1 MTTSDAA
8 GSKALRPRLGM
19 KEIARRAGV
28 APMTVSRVLTDP
40 DKVLP
45 ETRAR
50 VMAVIEREGF
60 IRNQLA
66 SSMRSSRRIVG
77 TIVPPL
83 INSGI
88 AEQVQGMSDAC
99 HAAGYQLLLI
109 QGDFDVEAE
118 EEAIR
123 ALLGWQPAGLILQA
137 FVQSAAARQ
146 LLVASGAA
154 VVEISEVRGR
164 EPVDLV
170 VGVSNFDTA
179 YAMTCHLIEK
189 GYRRIGF
196 VSTPVHGNDRLQQR
210 RIGYREALADR
221 GHAYPET
228 LEVEVPITPLGGAE
242 ALAILSERDSA
253 LDVIF
258 CSSDTLAIGAVQE
271 CHRRGWGVPERLAIA
286 GYGDTDLAAQ
296 LFPRLTTLRVKRHE
310 MGRQAVELL
319 RRRLAG
325 EDDLPRVT
333 AIGFEIVERESA

>member
-8 GSKALRPRLGM
+8 GPKALRPRLGM

-77 TIVPPL
+77 TMVPPL

-137 FVQSAAARQ
+137 FVQSPAARQ
-146 LLVASGAA
+146 LLVASGTA

-164 EPVDLV
+164 EPVDLA

-179 YAMTCHLIEK
+179 YAMTCHLLDK

-210 RIGYREALADR
+210 RIGYRQALADR
-221 GHAYPET
+221 GHAYPEN

-242 ALAILSERDSA
+242 ALAILSGRDSA

-258 CSSDTLAIGAVQE
+258 RSSDTLAGGAVQE
-271 CHRRGWGVPERLAIA
+271 CHRRGWRVPERLAIA

-296 LFPRLTTLRVKRHE
+296 LFPRLTTLRVERYE
-310 MGRQAVELL
+310 MGRQAVEQL

-325 EDDLPRVT
+325 EVDLPPVT